1 MVAGLVP
8 PVIHGT
14 SNFQSR
20 RHGGLPVRSAISPHV
35 FFYFG
40 ENFGGIFGEP
50 LPHGHA
56 ARTPR
61 GIIVGGGNEGDSINY
76 SVMRS
81 RSGC

>member
-1 MVAGLVP
+1 MP
-8 PVIHGT
+8 I
-14 SNFQSR
+14 
-20 RHGGLPVRSAISPHV
+20 
-35 FFYFG
+35 
-40 ENFGGIFGEP
+40 FGGIFGEP